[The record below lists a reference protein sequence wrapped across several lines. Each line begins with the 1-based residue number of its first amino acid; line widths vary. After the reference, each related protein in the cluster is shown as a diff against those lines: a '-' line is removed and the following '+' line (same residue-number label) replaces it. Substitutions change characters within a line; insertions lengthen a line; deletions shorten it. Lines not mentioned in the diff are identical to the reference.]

1 MTAVSFVPLIL
12 AAIVWVV
19 FWRLNRPRRWF
30 TIGEMIFWD
39 VIILILIQ
47 LVWLRWF

>member
-1 MTAVSFVPLIL
+1 VSPTAFVPLLL
-12 AAIVWVV
+12 AAVVWTA
-19 FWRLNRPRRWF
+19 FWAVNRSRRWF
-30 TIGEMIFWD
+30 SVGEMIFWD